1 MSIFNNTE
9 DFSSITE
16 QIENANING
25 MRIEYDGP
33 IIWRSYF
40 RAPLKTLKAIDK
52 VRSFADDY
60 SFQKNEDDNWDLF
73 HKGDNTK
80 ERPDLGLFERFDVV
94 FLPLLKLKHLS
105 IIKNYLV
112 DNQIV
117 NSRVLPFSDASIS
130 IDNLETKNGWHTFHP
145 KKYYGKNCVIIDLHT
160 NALLQMD
167 IPLESKLSERQL
179 QLMVY
184 KDGLMLNYRD
194 CYKERYLTDSDN
206 IIKLS
211 NIDKVSVNSL
221 VLVEYEKR

>member
-52 VRSFADDY
+52 VRLFADGC
-60 SFQKNEDDNWDLF
+60 SFQKNEDGNWDIF
-73 HKGDNTK
+73 HNGDNLK
-80 ERPDLGLFERFDVV
+80 ELPDLGLFERLDVV
-94 FLPLLKLKHLS
+94 FFPLLKLKHLS
-105 IIKNYLV
+105 IKKDYLV
-112 DNQIV
+112 DSQVVSSSN
-117 NSRVLPFSDASIS
+117 LLFSDSSILRC
-130 IDNLETKNGWHTFHP
+130 DKETKDGWHTFHP

-167 IPLESKLSERQL
+167 IPLESKLSEREL

-194 CYKERYLTDSDN
+194 RYKERSLTDSDN

-211 NIDKVSVNSL
+211 DIDKVSVNSL

>member
-1 MSIFNNTE
+1 MSIFNNTK

-52 VRSFADDY
+52 VRAFADDC
-60 SFQKNEDDNWDLF
+60 SFQKNEDGKWDIF
-73 HKGDNTK
+73 HNGDTMK

-94 FLPLLKLKHLS
+94 FIPLLKLKHLS

-117 NSRVLPFSDASIS
+117 NTKVLPFSDSSIS

-145 KKYYGKNCVIIDLHT
+145 KNYYGKNCVIIDIHT

-167 IPLESKLSERQL
+167 IPLESKLSEREL
-179 QLMVY
+179 RLMVY
-184 KDGLMLNYRD
+184 KDGLKLYYQGR
-194 CYKERYLTDSDN
+194 YKECYLTDFDN
-206 IIKLS
+206 IIKLAS
-211 NIDKVSVNSL
+211 IDKVSVNSL